1 MNNYERFYTTADL
14 QRLLRV
20 SSRTLARRRFD
31 RVNPLPAPKI
41 TRAGSANLYCTEEIE
56 AYIQRSIQLST
67 NPRQYYF
74 HCAENAAK
82 Q

>member
-1 MNNYERFYTTADL
+1 MSSHKRFYTTSDL
-14 QRLLRV
+14 QSLLRV
-20 SSRTLARRRFD
+20 SSRTLARRRSD

-41 TRAGSANLYCTEEIE
+41 IRAGSANLYCVDEIE
-56 AYIQRSIQLST
+56 AYIERSIQLST

-74 HCAENAAK
+74 QCAENAAK